1 MSFDPEQFT
10 APSSKTDRPTQQYKL
25 TSSNEYSG
33 GVSYPLLPRGG
44 RFVRGPIPL
53 DWLEVAVP
61 LGRKALHV
69 AMAIWYCYGFKQEIV
84 IKLTPTKL
92 KPFGVTTE
100 TARTI
105 LHKFEAA
112 GLVSV
117 DRKRGRSP
125 LVTIK
130 PITNQREENDINGET
145 TTG

>member
-1 MSFDPEQFT
+1 MPFDPQKFT
-10 APSSKTDRPTQQYKL
+10 KPQSDPDGAGNLRKIPNCKPPVAI
-25 TSSNEYSG
+25 SG
-33 GVSYPLLPRGG
+33 YPLLPPGG
-44 RFVRGPIPL
+44 QFIRGPIPL
-53 DWLEVAVP
+53 DWLGVAIP
-61 LGRKALHV
+61 LARKALHV

-100 TARTI
+100 TARAI